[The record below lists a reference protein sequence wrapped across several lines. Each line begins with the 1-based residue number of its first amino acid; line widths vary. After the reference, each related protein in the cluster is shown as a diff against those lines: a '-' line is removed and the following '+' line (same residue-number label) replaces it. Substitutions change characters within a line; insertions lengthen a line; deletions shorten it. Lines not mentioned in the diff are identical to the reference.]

1 MKHTF
6 LTCLSALFCLS
17 SLHGATALLEETP
30 APGIIARSSVYAF
43 VGNNIHKTDLMR
55 NAVVTHPILHVNTTV
70 SSSLPKND
78 LLFSKHLIFPKGF
91 YTFHGI
97 RYDLTREG
105 LHRILDVANHDSLQL
120 IIYENDVPTLL
131 SSFAWSVKHGNRDDR
146 KPFKSLVKLQRQGN
160 LSMTCGP
167 VSNYVHTHL
176 RRVGIRSRLIHF
188 NRGRNFNSYDNGHIL
203 LEVKIDGK
211 WVLADIDNNML
222 FLDPKRGFLNA
233 YDIATQQDAIKHRIT
248 LATDGPDTMHFTDRS
263 GKTNYAFFMEDLDL
277 DAWYAQIMQI
287 LFIYDGK
294 GGLPLCRP
302 DADWEEIKA
311 HYHYK
316 TCLDPKR
323 FYKHYYGET
332 E

>member
-1 MKHTF
+1 MKYTL
-6 LTCLSALFCLS
+6 LTCLSTLFCLS
-17 SLHGATALLEETP
+17 SLHGAPTLQK
-30 APGIIARSSVYAF
+30 APVAAQLDRSSVYGF
-43 VGNNIHKTDLMR
+43 VGKEIHKADL
-55 NAVVTHPILHVNTTV
+55 AKHSVVAHPILHVNTTV
-70 SSSLPKND
+70 SKTLPKDD
-78 LLFSKHLIFPKGF
+78 LLFSKRLIFPKGI

-97 RYDLTREG
+97 RYDLTQEG

-131 SSFAWSVKHGNRDDR
+131 SAFAWSVKHGNKDDR

-167 VSNYVHTHL
+167 VSNYIHTHL
-176 RRVGIRSRLIHF
+176 RRLGIASRLIHF
-188 NRGRNFNSYDNGHIL
+188 NRSRHFNSYDNGHIL

-211 WVLADIDNNML
+211 WVLTDIDNNML
-222 FLDPKRGFLNA
+222 FLDAKQGFLNA
-233 YDIATQQDAIKHRIT
+233 YDIATRPDAIKQRIA
-248 LATDGPDTMHFTDRS
+248 LSADGPDTMHFTDRS
-263 GKTNYAFFMEDLDL
+263 GKVNYGFFMENLDL

-287 LFIYDGK
+287 LFIYDGRDNR
-294 GGLPLCRP
+294 PLCHS
-302 DADWEEIKA
+302 DADWKEINK

-316 TCLDPKR
+316 ACMNPKR